1 MTRKTLLLASVAL
14 GFALAGGAQAQTTM
28 QKSNQ
33 PANPPAMQ
41 NSSQIQSGQKADKAS
56 QSFIK
61 SAIEGNYAEI
71 NVGKLAQE
79 KGKSSAV
86 KQFGKMLVDDHTAA
100 NEKAIAAAKE
110 IGVTPP
116 TGSSVMEKG
125 TYLKLKVLTGDTF
138 DKSFASSMVS
148 DHKAD
153 IKEFQKESSKTDAAG
168 QFAKDTLP
176 TLQKHLQEAQ
186 KIQQETQTTGSK

>member
-1 MTRKTLLLASVAL
+1 MTRKTILLASVAL

-28 QKSNQ
+28 QKSDT
-33 PANPPAMQ
+33 M
-41 NSSQIQSGQKADKAS
+41 SGQAQVQKADEAS

-61 SAIEGNYAEI
+61 DAIEGNYAEI

-79 KGKSSAV
+79 KGKSDAV
-86 KQFGKMLVDDHTAA
+86 KQYGKMLVTDHTAA

-116 TGSSVMEKG
+116 SGSSVMEKG
-125 TYLKLKVLTGDTF
+125 TYLKLKVLSGDTF
-138 DKSFASSMVS
+138 DRSFASSMVS

-153 IKEFQKESSKTDAAG
+153 IKEFQKEESKTDAAG
-168 QFAKDTLP
+168 KFAKETLP

-186 KIQQETQTTGSK
+186 QLQKETQTTGSK

>member
-1 MTRKTLLLASVAL
+1 MLAAGLAL
-14 GFALAGGAQAQTTM
+14 ALAAGGAQAQNNA
-28 QKSNQ
+28 Q
-33 PANPPAMQ
+33 MQ
-41 NSSQIQSGQKADKAS
+41 NQTPAAKADSDS

-79 KGKSSAV
+79 KGNSPAV
-86 KQFGKMLVDDHTAA
+86 KKFGQMLVTDHTAA
-100 NEKAIAAAKE
+100 NEKAIAAAKAM
-110 IGVTPP
+110 GVTPP
-116 TGSSVMEKG
+116 EGSSVMEKG
-125 TYLKLKVLTGDTF
+125 TYLKLKVLSGDTF

-153 IKEFQKESSKTDAAG
+153 IEDFQKEASKTDPAG
-168 QFAKDTLP
+168 QFAKDALP

-186 KIQQETQTTGSK
+186 QIQQQTQTTGSK

>member
-1 MTRKTLLLASVAL
+1 MLAVGLAAA
-14 GFALAGGAQAQTTM
+14 FALAAGGAQAQD
-28 QKSNQ
+28 K
-33 PANPPAMQ
+33 MQ
-41 NSSQIQSGQKADKAS
+41 NQAQAKKADSAS

-79 KGKSSAV
+79 KGKSDAV
-86 KQFGKMLVDDHTAA
+86 KQFGQTLVTDHTAA

-116 TGSSVMEKG
+116 TGSGLMEKG
-125 TYLKLKVLTGDTF
+125 TYLKLKVLSGDTF
-138 DKSFASSMVS
+138 DRSFANSMVA

-168 QFAKDTLP
+168 QFAKQTLP
-176 TLQKHLQEAQ
+176 TLQKHLQQAQ
-186 KIQQETQTTGSK
+186 QLARETQTTGSK

>member
-1 MTRKTLLLASVAL
+1 MLAAAL
-14 GFALAGGAQAQTTM
+14 ALTFALAAGGAQAQS
-28 QKSNQ
+28 Q
-33 PANPPAMQ
+33 MQ
-41 NSSQIQSGQKADKAS
+41 NQAPSQKADSAS
-56 QSFIK
+56 KSFIK

-79 KGKSSAV
+79 KGNSEAV
-86 KQFGKMLVDDHTAA
+86 KNFGQMLVTDHTAA

-110 IGVTPP
+110 MGVTPP

-125 TYLKLKVLTGDTF
+125 TYLKLKVLSGDTF
-138 DKSFASSMVS
+138 DKSFANSMVS

-153 IKEFQKESSKTDAAG
+153 IKEFQKEASKSDAAG

-176 TLQKHLQEAQ
+176 TLQKHLQEAER
-186 KIQQETQTTGSK
+186 IQSQTQTTGSK

>member
-1 MTRKTLLLASVAL
+1 MLKKPMLAVGLATA
-14 GFALAGGAQAQTTM
+14 FALAAGGVQAQTATP
-28 QKSNQ
+28 KSQMDQ
-33 PANPPAMQ
+33 PQA
-41 NSSQIQSGQKADKAS
+41 QKADKDS

-79 KGKSSAV
+79 KGKSDGV
-86 KQFGKMLVDDHTAA
+86 KKFGRMLVTDHTAA
-100 NEKAIAAAKE
+100 NEKAIAAAKK

-116 TGSSVMEKG
+116 SGSSVTEKG
-125 TYLKLKVLTGDTF
+125 TYLKLKVLSGDTF

-148 DHKAD
+148 DHKTD
-153 IKEFQKESSKTDAAG
+153 IEEFQKASSKSDAAG
-168 QFAKDTLP
+168 EFAKDALP

-186 KIQQETQTTGSK
+186 KLQQQTQTTGSK

>member
-1 MTRKTLLLASVAL
+1 MLLAGVAL
-14 GFALAGGAQAQTTM
+14 AFALASGAQAQTTM
-28 QKSNQ
+28 QKSPMGQ
-33 PANPPAMQ
+33 
-41 NSSQIQSGQKADKAS
+41 SSQMSQPSAKKADSAS

-79 KGKSSAV
+79 KGKSDAV

-168 QFAKDTLP
+168 QFAKDALP
-176 TLQKHLQEAQ
+176 TLQKHLQQAQ